1 MSGDDNVKTIQAV
14 YEAFGRGD
22 IPTVLDAVADD
33 VDWAS
38 EADSTDAP
46 WWGPRTGRAGVA
58 EFFEQFGAAMEV
70 DGFTPLAIAADGD
83 TVLSVVHLRARSRA
97 TGAAADM
104 DLHHWFRFRAGK
116 IASYRGTEDTLQ
128 TRRTLQ

>member
-1 MSGDDNVKTIQAV
+1 V
-14 YEAFGRGD
+14 YEAFVQGD
-22 IPTVLDAVADD
+22 IPAVLDALADD
-33 VDWAS
+33 VDWAT

-70 DGFTPLAIAADGD
+70 DEFTPLAIAADGD
-83 TVLSVVHLRARSRA
+83 TVLSVVQLRARSRA
-97 TGAAADM
+97 TGAAAAM

-116 IASYRGTEDTLQ
+116 IAFYRGTEDTLQ